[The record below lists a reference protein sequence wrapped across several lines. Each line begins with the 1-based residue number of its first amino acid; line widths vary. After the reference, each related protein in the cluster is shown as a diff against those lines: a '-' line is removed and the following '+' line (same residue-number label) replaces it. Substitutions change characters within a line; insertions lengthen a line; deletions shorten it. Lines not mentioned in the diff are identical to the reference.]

1 MHRRGISEAVTAVL
15 LLAVIATV
23 SYFALGGSIK
33 RTIDNERTI
42 TDAIS
47 LKGFQVQ
54 ELISIISTKITD
66 TTTLELINYGPN
78 DIIIDK
84 VFLDGNSLPFT
95 VSDSNGD
102 VFLNNTI
109 SPKEIM
115 VLQVDGVG
123 NSIQL
128 ITDSKNMISI
138 PLD

>member
-23 SYFALGGSIK
+23 SYFALGGSVK

-66 TTTLELINYGPN
+66 TTTFELINYGPN